1 MDYQQ
6 IRPDLERIRFFDDKG
21 NAFRHEFFLA
31 AQVVEPLGISKPGI
45 SCEYAAYTDFDF
57 KTDCTGGF
65 FWQEDI
71 YVDFRLPAKYA
82 SDWPAIYQ
90 EIIRVLS
97 LLRKCR
103 RGGVEC

>member
-6 IRPDLERIRFFDDKG
+6 IRPGLERIRFFDDKG
-21 NAFRHEFFLA
+21 NAFRREFYLA
-31 AQVVEPLGISKPGI
+31 TQLLKLLGISKPGI
-45 SCEYAAYTDFDF
+45 DCDYYRNFDLGSNAA
-57 KTDCTGGF
+57 CTGGF

-97 LLRKCR
+97 LLRK
-103 RGGVEC
+103 VSP